1 MSTLQLHILLM
12 TIRGLW
18 RAFLPVARSIS
29 DLAIWL
35 TLFIRLTLK
44 RMFRTRSDVFP
55 GLAPSHLHVVVINLT
70 RREDRRALVLENLS
84 KVGFENVTVLQAVD
98 GPQKYPD
105 LVRGNA
111 ANLGCAESHIM
122 AIERHLS
129 KGTPIAVCEDDNQFT
144 GKSDEVMKYISSFLD
159 SPEADVLCLVARN
172 RGPRVAVNSE
182 FAMAGWAVAPSFYVV
197 KPNAKRDLVR
207 ALSKSVRKLTQQKRR
222 GPFDQVWRWTQRFRL
237 VFFLPQGKVGRQ
249 RESFS
254 DIQGQFFHGT

>member
-1 MSTLQLHILLM
+1 M
-12 TIRGLW
+12 TIKGLW
-18 RAFLPVARSIS
+18 RAFLPVARNIS
-29 DLAIWL
+29 DLAVWL
-35 TLFIRLTLK
+35 TLFIHLALK
-44 RMFRTRSDVFP
+44 RMFRISSDVFP

-70 RREDRRALVLENLS
+70 RREDRRAQALENLS

-129 KGTPIAVCEDDNQFT
+129 KGTPIAVCEDDNQFI
-144 GKSDEVMKYISSFLD
+144 GKSDEVMKYISSFLE

-172 RGPRVAVNSE
+172 RGPRVAVNSK
-182 FAMAGWAVAPSFYVV
+182 FAVAGWALAPSFYVV
-197 KPNAKRDLVR
+197 KPNARRDLVR
-207 ALSKSVRKLTQQKRR
+207 ALSKSVRRLTQQKRR

-237 VFFLPQGKVGRQ
+237 VFFVPQRKVGRQ
-249 RESFS
+249 RDSFS
-254 DIQGQFFHGT
+254 DIQGQFFQGT